1 MVEAVDGVRLR
12 GLAIGRG
19 VGHHVAAYHDG
30 HRPAGKGLPQAAEVL
45 GIGDVHRE
53 VLGKDVDMEL
63 VGHGHGRDA
72 AADAVG
78 LGPLGPG
85 KFVDGQQHLEPPVP
99 DGPDDA
105 LVGQGEGVEGAGE
118 EGDGPR
124 LLQGEAPVEQA
135 LLRHEAV
142 YPAQHGGPVIEGQ
155 GVLGLLIA
163 GFQELAPGQQEGPA
177 LFVLT
182 QAAGAEHPAA
192 QHEHGLLPGA
202 AVAAGQALH
211 QHAQQPLPAA
221 AVGLRLLREP
231 GAVGVVLLI
240 DHAHGVQG
248 GGRHP
253 ARGGVEGLAQVR
265 QQLLQLFRRQ
275 PQGEPAQIIGDILG
289 KLLLAQLQAPG
300 QLHRHL
306 VALVHRQPGGQG
318 QQGVSGAVA
327 HRHPV
332 ADLHQVGQVGGD
344 VQHRAVLPGG
354 VVLQQAD
361 VHLLQDPGGAGFQV
375 VQENVGDHLLRQGA
389 GGAALDDP
397 AAQQVQG
404 RGVPAVDLLQN
415 PQGTAAAAVQ
425 PVQPVHQ

>member
-12 GLAIGRG
+12 GPLVGRG
-19 VGHHVAAYHDG
+19 VGHHVAAHHDG
-30 HRPAGKGLPQAAEVL
+30 HRPPGKGLPQAAEVL

-63 VGHGHGRDA
+63 IGHGHGRDA

-118 EGDGPR
+118 EGDGPG
-124 LLQGEAPVEQA
+124 LLHGEAPVEQA

-182 QAAGAEHPAA
+182 QDAGAEHPAA

-211 QHAQQPLPAA
+211 QHAQQTLPAA

-332 ADLHQVGQVGGD
+332 ADLHQV
-344 VQHRAVLPGG
+344 
-354 VVLQQAD
+354 
-361 VHLLQDPGGAGFQV
+361 
-375 VQENVGDHLLRQGA
+375 
-389 GGAALDDP
+389 
-397 AAQQVQG
+397 
-404 RGVPAVDLLQN
+404 
-415 PQGTAAAAVQ
+415 
-425 PVQPVHQ
+425 